1 MEKRWGERN
10 IGKYFRL
17 RLDISL
23 IVDSIFSRRYIYIYI
38 FSMGDEILS
47 EILNVALVEN
57 CRVVSSITK

>member
-23 IVDSIFSRRYIYIYI
+23 IVDSIFSRRYIYFPWVMKSYPK
-38 FSMGDEILS
+38 F
-47 EILNVALVEN
+47 
-57 CRVVSSITK
+57 